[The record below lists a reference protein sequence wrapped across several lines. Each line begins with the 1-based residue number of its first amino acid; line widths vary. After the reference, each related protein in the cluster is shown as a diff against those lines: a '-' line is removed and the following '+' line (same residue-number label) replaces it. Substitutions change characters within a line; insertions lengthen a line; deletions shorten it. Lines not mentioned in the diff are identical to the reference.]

1 MVSNWEP
8 AHSLVEDAV
17 SGAKIGAAPSLLAQ
31 SPACLSASGE
41 GEGPVC
47 SQLALLW
54 CLFHPLFCDRAM
66 LCVRA
71 FFSSLVIPQFGLLS
85 HLNSLRLSSGH
96 SGLVLTLSTNY
107 AAHASLSSP
116 CLLVV
121 DASLWA
127 TSPLTAVVRCMFCFV
142 FLFFVFFFQLCCHLR
157 FQNSSQTRLSEVSYT
172 SETSPPSRL
181 PPQDG
186 SLSLTL
192 LCLLLSFI
200 FCPTSFQREWAVFRD
215 AWSPLP
221 AFRSFFFFVFVFF
234 CGSCSAFR

>member
-31 SPACLSASGE
+31 SQACLFASGE

-54 CLFHPLFCDRAM
+54 GLFHPLFCDRAM

-127 TSPLTAVVRCMFCFV
+127 TSPLTAVVRCMFYFI
-142 FLFFVFFFQLCCHLR
+142 LF
-157 FQNSSQTRLSEVSYT
+157 SSSYVA
-172 SETSPPSRL
+172 
-181 PPQDG
+181 
-186 SLSLTL
+186 
-192 LCLLLSFI
+192 I
-200 FCPTSFQREWAVFRD
+200 
-215 AWSPLP
+215 
-221 AFRSFFFFVFVFF
+221 
-234 CGSCSAFR
+234 